1 LLEVVLAIALLG
13 IVLAVSM
20 ELLSVGL
27 RSARSAGDY
36 TGAVLLANRKLA
48 ELSLAPPVAGAPG
61 GAGEGGYTWH
71 AEIEP
76 RDTAEEMAAR
86 LYTLRVA
93 VAWPGRGGEKRLE
106 LTTLRV
112 ALEEEQIIPA
122 GATPPAGTRGAAAPR
137 GRTPA
142 PRTTGGAR

>member
-1 LLEVVLAIALLG
+1 MLLG
-13 IVLAVSM
+13 LVLGVAM

-27 RSARSAGDY
+27 RSTRSAGDY

-48 ELSLAPPVAGAPG
+48 ELWLAPLAAGSA
-61 GAGEGGYTWH
+61 AGTAEGGYAWRT
-71 AEIEP
+71 EIEP
-76 RDTAEEMAAR
+76 QQSAEDLPAR
-86 LYTLRVA
+86 LYTVRVA

-112 ALEEEQIIPA
+112 ALAEQHIVPAAPA
-122 GATPPAGTRGAAAPR
+122 GAAQPGAARGAGAGAR

-142 PRTTGGAR
+142 PRAGGVR

>member
-1 LLEVVLAIALLG
+1 VVLAITLLG
-13 IVLAVSM
+13 IVLSVAM
-20 ELLSVGL
+20 ELISVGL

-48 ELSLAPPVAGAPG
+48 ELSLAEPTAGSAAGAE
-61 GAGEGGYTWH
+61 AGGYAWRTEV
-71 AEIEP
+71 APQPSDEDLP
-76 RDTAEEMAAR
+76 AR

-93 VAWPGRGGEKRLE
+93 VVWPGRGGEKRLE

-112 ALEEEQIIPA
+112 ALEDQQIVP
-122 GATPPAGTRGAAAPR
+122 AAAGPVQPDGAR

-142 PRTTGGAR
+142 PRVGGARR